1 MWREAVASEI
11 VEELPLWLKTPAV
24 RRRSRWER
32 WISRLVKP
40 RPAQQ
45 GVFRFVERTR
55 RVDRIFKTGIA
66 VVTIGLVAILLAAV
80 PSGRYLAG
88 WAAAR
93 ARWTAMR
100 TVGLEPDRAEIDADW
115 KRRRLFDVESAHGR
129 FRRTFAEYNEAQ
141 KRLLEFAGMDPDHV
155 LLRWGNFDKTVML
168 ASTVFEADDS
178 GRSYRLRPGVRSIW
192 IRSFQKRGDVKE
204 YIQIPD
210 RPETAEL
217 VKKAG
222 AVIVDG
228 SAQMTNSWGL
238 RGPEPDTKATLRGI
252 VLGDSY
258 MQGLFVGDDQT
269 PTECLKRDLKK
280 RMDGTVEV
288 LNTGHLGYSPEQYY
302 YSLREYAKRLSPQFV
317 VVSFFANDFAG
328 DMNLVLEGRGGDW
341 DEAKYWLGQIRDL
354 CVARDMLFVYVPAPW
369 IHQIGQAQLA
379 GNYPGRVSNIL
390 ETTGVQ
396 FLDPINEFA
405 DALLAVEAEG
415 FMRGQPVIG
424 DPLFNGRIGDGHFS
438 PQGCEV
444 WAERVGRRIAL
455 LLRRQEAIRE
465 DYARQ
470 MNHPR
475 APEEPQRGRGRVPVA
490 EP

>member
-1 MWREAVASEI
+1 MASET
-11 VEELPLWLKTPAV
+11 VEELPLWLKTPSV

-32 WISRLVKP
+32 WISRVVKP
-40 RPAQQ
+40 RPARQ
-45 GVFRFVERTR
+45 GVFSFVERAR
-55 RVDRIFKTGIA
+55 RIDRVFKAAIA
-66 VVTIGLVAILLAAV
+66 VVTLGLVAILLAAL

-88 WAAAR
+88 WASAR
-93 ARWTAMR
+93 ARWAAMR
-100 TVGLEPDRAEIDADW
+100 SVGLEPDRAEIDADW
-115 KRRRLFDVESAHGR
+115 KRRRLFDVQSAHAR
-129 FRRTFAEYNEAQ
+129 FRRTFADYNEAQ

-178 GRSYRLRPGVRSIW
+178 GRSYKLRPGVRSIW

-228 SAQMTNSWGL
+228 SAQTTNSWGL
-238 RGPEPDTKATLRGI
+238 RGPEPDTKATWRGI

-269 PTECLKRDLKK
+269 PTECLKRDLRK
-280 RMDGTVEV
+280 RLGGTVEV

-302 YSLREYAKRLSPQFV
+302 YSLLEYAKDLSPQFV

-328 DMNLVLEGRGGDW
+328 DMKLVLEGRGGDW

-354 CVARDMLFVYVPAPW
+354 CIARGIPFLYVPAPW
-369 IHQIGQAQLA
+369 VNQIEQAQLA

-390 ETTGVQ
+390 ETTGIQ

-405 DALLAVEAEG
+405 DALLAIEADG
-415 FMRGQPVIG
+415 LKRGQPVTG

-444 WAERVGRRIAL
+444 WAERVGKRIAL
-455 LLRRQEAIRE
+455 MLMREEAIGANN
-465 DYARQ
+465 ARQ
-470 MNHPR
+470 LNHPR
-475 APEEPQRGRGRVPVA
+475 AMEEPRRAGGGAAVA
-490 EP
+490 DP